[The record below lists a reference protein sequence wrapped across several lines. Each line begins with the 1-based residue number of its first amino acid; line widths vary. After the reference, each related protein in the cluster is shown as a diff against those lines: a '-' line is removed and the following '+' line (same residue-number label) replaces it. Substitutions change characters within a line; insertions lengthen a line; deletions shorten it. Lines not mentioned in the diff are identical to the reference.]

1 MAKKIIASNTNV
13 TEEKNTNA
21 YAYVK
26 IDALDITQNPEKGK
40 AIANEIISS
49 NTATSQTDSKINSSA
64 GNIVREHIGEM
75 TLEELVAGEKAA
87 ATVRRIYEDK
97 MVMYRGVDYESMS
110 DKEMQEYIEMSQ
122 KLGQINSVRLRIIN
136 EMETRLLNIK
146 Q

>member
-1 MAKKIIASNTNV
+1 MAQKIIASNTNV
-13 TEEKNTNA
+13 TKEKNTNA

-40 AIANEIISS
+40 AITNEIISS
-49 NTATSQTDSKINSSA
+49 NTATSHTDNKINSTA
-64 GNIVREHIGEM
+64 GNVVREHIGEM

-136 EMETRLLNIK
+136 EMETRLLDIK
-146 Q
+146 